1 VNLLLMGPPGAGK
14 GTQAVRLRDRL
25 GILHVSAG
33 DLLRDEVKRGTALG
47 NLARDIMGRG
57 GLVPDDL
64 VARMIEERLAAADAG
79 PGFVLDGFPRTL
91 VQAEKLDEILD
102 RIDRKLDRVLAIQ
115 VEEPELLRR
124 LTGRRV
130 CAGCGAGY
138 HILSHPPRTDGV
150 CDACGSELRQ
160 RPDDRDEVVRER
172 LRVYWEQTRPL
183 LDFYRE
189 RGLLA
194 DVDGDGSL
202 EEVARRMS
210 EALSAV
216 RR

>member
-1 VNLLLMGPPGAGK
+1 MGPPGAGK

-25 GILHVSAG
+25 GIVHLSAG

-47 NLARDIMGRG
+47 NLARDIMSRG
-57 GLVPDDL
+57 NLVPDDL
-64 VARMIEERLAAADAG
+64 VARMIEDQLSAAGA
-79 PGFVLDGFPRTL
+79 GFVLDGFPRTL

-102 RIDRKLDRVLAIQ
+102 RIGRRLDRVLAIQ

-130 CAGCGAGY
+130 CPGCGAGY
-138 HILSHPPRTDGV
+138 HLRSHPPRTAGA
-150 CDACGSELRQ
+150 CDACGLELRQ

-172 LRVYWEQTRPL
+172 LKVYREQTRPL

-194 DVDGDGSL
+194 DVDGEGSL
-202 EEVARRMS
+202 EAVAGRMT
-210 EALSAV
+210 EALSTV